1 MKYLLFL
8 LFPVLLVG
16 LTTQNLSAQWAH
28 NFQKQMEVPG
38 IVEIE
43 SSPAHFYVLSE
54 SEGLAVFRAHA
65 DSLQWLYTSTG
76 MQRRGT
82 KMVADVRF
90 AYLYGDSRRL
100 TIIEP
105 TSVLGVYSSTVLPEV
120 PKSVQRLGNDLYIAI
135 GQTGLISISL
145 ETPESVDSE
154 PTILNDETP
163 IRYLAS
169 DNHSILYALSGNR
182 SILIY
187 EKNRADGGI
196 SYREEVQLSR
206 SLEKIFLTDNELIG
220 TDSSGRIYLIDS
232 DGQLQELG
240 NVQSPIDKLSLWR
253 DHLVVRASGTLWIGK
268 MEENLIEWKKNSQ
281 AGNHFAVVENQ
292 LWVSEYNTLS
302 PVVESRQTVRAERDE
317 SNNSDRP
324 HITLKE
330 ISDMTLPFPRPLLL
344 PLEIEST
351 TYSIDEITFSYTGS
365 VNDAKIRGNTL
376 FWQPRASQTGRQ
388 TFKLLATTADGMEDS
403 VEFTVDFRPFNS
415 PPRFAPTRPITVPV
429 EEPFEF
435 EIEAFDPDGG
445 ESALIRFLGVDLPSG
460 ANLNERTGL
469 FRWTPNIRQVGTYSF
484 QVIATDQYGA
494 AASQDFELRVIEIET
509 EQNIEDTDQ

>member
-1 MKYLLFL
+1 MKYLLYL
-8 LFPVLLVG
+8 LFPVLFFG
-16 LTTQNLSAQWAH
+16 ITAEDLSAQWVH

-38 IVEIE
+38 IVEVE

-54 SEGLAVFRAHA
+54 SDGLAVFRAHA

-120 PKSVQRLGNDLYIAI
+120 PKSVVRVGNDLYIAL
-135 GQTGLISISL
+135 GQEGMISISL

-154 PTILNDETP
+154 PKIIDDEKSVN
-163 IRYLAS
+163 YLAT
-169 DNHSILYALSGNR
+169 DNNAVLYALSNNR
-182 SILIY
+182 TIQIY
-187 EKNRADGGI
+187 EKNQDNGGI
-196 SYREEVQLSR
+196 SFREEVQLNR

-220 TDSSGRIYLIDS
+220 TDSDGMIYLIDS
-232 DGQLQELG
+232 DGQLRELG
-240 NVQSPIDKLSLWR
+240 NVQSPVDKLSIWEN
-253 DHLVVRASGTLWIGK
+253 HLVVRASGTLWIGK
-268 MEENLIEWKKNSQ
+268 MNEDLTHWKKNSQ
-281 AGNHFAVVENQ
+281 AGNHFTVVENQ
-292 LWVSEYNTLS
+292 LWVSEYNSLS
-302 PVVESRQTVRAERDE
+302 PVQESRLASTSRQGEPNDAEQ
-317 SNNSDRP
+317 P
-324 HITLKE
+324 HIRLKE
-330 ISDMTLPFPRPLLL
+330 INDMTLPFPRPLLL
-344 PLEIEST
+344 PIEIEST
-351 TYSIDEITFSYTGS
+351 TYSTEEITFSYTGS
-365 VNDAKIRGNTL
+365 VDDAKIRGNTL

-388 TFKLLATTADGMEDS
+388 NFTLLATTADGMEDS
-403 VEFTVDFRPFNS
+403 IEFSVDFRPFNS
-415 PPRFAPTRPITVPV
+415 PPRFAPTRPVTVPV
-429 EEPFEF
+429 EEAFEF

-469 FRWTPNIRQVGTYSF
+469 FRWTPNIRQVGTHTF

-494 AASQDFELRVIEIET
+494 AASQDFELRVVEIET
-509 EQNIEDTDQ
+509 ELNIEDIDQ